1 MKLELKQEPAV
12 SWLRE
17 ARVAL
22 GLTQLELAIALSV
35 TPSTVSRWET
45 GAEPIGN
52 AGMLRLAVAHLAC
65 LRPPKELEFLQAAVK
80 HMEGQLLRPQ
90 VPGEVT
96 VEQFNTATA
105 CWPEEKQ

>member
-12 SWLRE
+12 NWLRE

-22 GLTQLELAIALSV
+22 GLTQLELANALGV

-65 LRPPKELEFLQAAVK
+65 LRPRVNTPI
-80 HMEGQLLRPQ
+80 
-90 VPGEVT
+90 VT
-96 VEQFNTATA
+96 IERFNTATA
-105 CWPEEKQ
+105 CWPEEGK

>member
-22 GLTQLELAIALSV
+22 GLTQLELANALGV

-65 LRPPKELEFLQAAVK
+65 ESAADRQRKQVIASHEEFAARIKARP
-80 HMEGQLLRPQ
+80 R
-90 VPGEVT
+90 
-96 VEQFNTATA
+96 
-105 CWPEEKQ
+105 